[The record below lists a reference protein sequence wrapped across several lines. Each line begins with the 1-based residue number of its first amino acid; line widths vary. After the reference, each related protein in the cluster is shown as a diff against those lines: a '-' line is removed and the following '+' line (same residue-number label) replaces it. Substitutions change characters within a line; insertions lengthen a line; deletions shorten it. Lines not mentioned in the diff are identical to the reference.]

1 MSKTDT
7 IKAVYDAF
15 GRGDVPTILQQCA
28 SDVDWNNSR
37 VHSNE
42 VPWNGN
48 FSGTAKLPGF
58 FAAVGDNLEFSTFNP
73 HTFVESG
80 DNVIVLL
87 RLESTLKKNGRPLVN
102 DAVHAWKVNGDGKIT
117 SYRHY
122 NDTAM
127 ELAAWRA

>member
-1 MSKTDT
+1 MSSNTDT

-15 GRGDVPTILQQCA
+15 NRGDIPAIVSLC
-28 SDVDWNNSR
+28 SDQVDWDNSR

-48 FSGTAKLPGF
+48 FSGKSRLPGF
-58 FAAVGDNLEFSTFNP
+58 FTAVGDNLEFSAFNP

-87 RLESTLKKNGRPLVN
+87 RLESTLKKNGRALKN
-102 DAVHAWKVNGDGKIT
+102 DAVHAWKVSDGKIV

-122 NDTAM
+122 NDTAQ
-127 ELAAWRA
+127 ELAAWRG